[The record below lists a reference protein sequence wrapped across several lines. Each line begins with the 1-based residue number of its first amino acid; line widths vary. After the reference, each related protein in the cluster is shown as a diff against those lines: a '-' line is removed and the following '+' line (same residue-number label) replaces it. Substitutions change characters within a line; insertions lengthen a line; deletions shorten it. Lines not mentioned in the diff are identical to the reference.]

1 MNPANVRRQVHFPP
15 FVLLLL
21 LLVLPAAGVRSAGAQ
36 VWTAYANPNDI
47 RDITQIDG
55 DLWMATTGGALYY
68 DFDSNLFNQ
77 VTRRASG
84 GPLSQLLTSVARDP
98 VSGLIFFGS
107 EDLGVSQ
114 YDPNFER
121 WERFE
126 FVPDNRIQ
134 NVSALDGEVQIATA
148 AGFAIR
154 RSATRTDICN
164 DIDRG
169 YCGSVPGTC
178 DFPSFDVREW
188 ASPATNRLWAAT
200 AGGPAEFDG
209 TKWQARPIPGL
220 SDIRTI
226 EAIDG
231 TIYAAGPGSRQVYR
245 WNAGSATWETAATG
259 LRDQALG
266 NSTRLVT
273 TGGTLYLCASYGL
286 FRREGDAWVST
297 GLEDHDVRSVV
308 ALDILQADLAV
319 ATRDGLF
326 VRRLVGPGTQWEQRL
341 AGGPPQRGGS
351 GQAVAGAPDGTLWI
365 GTLGGVMALTPTGEW
380 LDIRNGVEGGL
391 APFDLFSIYAARDNK
406 LWVGKCC
413 CRSVPNCPTQFVG
426 TDENVSPVLQAY
438 DGWGMAED
446 GAGRLWIGSN
456 SRGLTVLGADGA
468 HLTDIMPSAGGLASP
483 SVRALATRNNDVW
496 IGHEE
501 RGLQILRTGGN
512 PANPAGFTWKT
523 FTSAQL
529 PDNAIAAIEIRDRD
543 TYVLTS
549 SYLVLYT
556 DEVFI
561 RRWPLNFDG
570 EPRRG
575 TGLAIDR
582 KGNRW
587 VGTSAGVVVV
597 NTAGESSLLTTRNSD
612 LIADEV
618 LDVDL
623 DPKTGDIL
631 FATRIGANRLTPGTA
646 PPPGGGEGRYLFP
659 NPFRADG
666 SLRVKVGGGSADN
679 GEVFDLTGRSV
690 ARFDAVAGWDGT
702 GADGATV
709 APGIYLV
716 VLDGAESLRLAV
728 LR

>member
-1 MNPANVRRQVHFPP
+1 MNPAIVRRSVRFAPGS
-15 FVLLLL
+15 LLLL
-21 LLVLPAAGVRSAGAQ
+21 LLVLLSGPARPAGAQ
-36 VWTAYANPNDI
+36 QWTAYANPNDI
-47 RDITQIDG
+47 KDITQING

-68 DFDSNLFNQ
+68 DFDANLFHQ

-84 GPLSQLLTSVARDP
+84 GPLSQLLTSVAYDS
-98 VSGLIFFGS
+98 VSGLMFFGS

-126 FVPDNRIQ
+126 FIPDNRIN
-134 NVSALDGEVQIATA
+134 NVSALDGEVQIGTV
-148 AGFAIR
+148 AGFALR

-169 YCGSVPGTC
+169 CCGSVPGTC
-178 DFPSFDVREW
+178 DFPNFDVREW
-188 ASPATNRLWAAT
+188 ASPADGRLWAAT

-209 TKWQARPIPGL
+209 VKWQARPIAGL

-226 EAIDG
+226 EAWNG
-231 TIYAAGPGSRQVYR
+231 EVYAAGPGSRQLYR
-245 WNAGSATWETAATG
+245 WNRESSTWESAGAG
-259 LRDQALG
+259 LRDQGLG
-266 NSTRLVT
+266 GSVRLVNT
-273 TGGTLYLCASYGL
+273 RGTLYLCANYGL
-286 FRREGDAWVST
+286 FRREGTSWVST

-308 ALDILQADLAV
+308 ALDILQADLAA
-319 ATRDGLF
+319 ATSEGLF
-326 VRRLVGPGTQWEQRL
+326 VRKLVGPGTQWEQRL
-341 AGGPPQRGGS
+341 AGGPPQRAS

-365 GTLGGVMALTPTGEW
+365 GTLGGVMGLTTDGEW
-380 LDIRNGVEGGL
+380 LDIRNGAEGGL

-406 LWVGKCC
+406 VWVGKCC
-413 CRSVPNCPTQFVG
+413 CRSVPNCPTQFVD
-426 TDENVSPVLQAY
+426 TDEDVSPVLAAY

-446 GAGRLWIGSN
+446 GQGRLWIGSN
-456 SRGLTVLGADGA
+456 STGLTVLGADGS
-468 HLTDIMPSAGGLASP
+468 HITDIPPTSGGLASP

-523 FTSAQL
+523 FTPGQL

-543 TYVLTS
+543 TFVLTS
-549 SYLVLYT
+549 SYLILYT

-561 RRWPLNFDG
+561 RRWALNFDG

-575 TGLAIDR
+575 TGLAVDR

-587 VGTSAGVVVV
+587 IGTTAGVVVV
-597 NTAGESSLLTTRNSD
+597 NPAGETSLLTTRNSD
-612 LIADEV
+612 LIADEI

-631 FATRIGANRLTPGTA
+631 FATRIGANRLAPGAGTN
-646 PPPGGGEGRYLFP
+646 PGGDDDGRFLFP

-666 SLRVKVGGGSADN
+666 SLRVKIGGGTADN
-679 GEVFDLTGRSV
+679 AEVFDLTGQSV
-690 ARFDAVAGWDGT
+690 ARFDPASGWDGS
-702 GADGATV
+702 ALDGAPV

-716 VLDGAESLRLAV
+716 VLDGAEPLRLAV